1 MALYAQSL
9 ATFRTQVLRAS
20 LPGGVLRQVAFTSPQ
35 HSQGIR
41 PRSAS
46 RLVCSAGSAL
56 VDRIKGDMKDAM
68 KAKDQF
74 RLDTIR
80 FLNAAIK
87 QREIELRESSSDLTD
102 AEIIK
107 VLQKLAKQRKD
118 SIDSYKAGGR
128 QDLVDKE
135 EAELKVMVSYLP
147 TQLSAEE
154 VQKAVEQAVAET
166 GATSVKQM
174 GAVMKVV
181 MTKTQGQADNKLVSD
196 LVKAALSK

>member
-1 MALYAQSL
+1 M
-9 ATFRTQVLRAS
+9 
-20 LPGGVLRQVAFTSPQ
+20 
-35 HSQGIR
+35 H
-41 PRSAS
+41 S
-46 RLVCSAGSAL
+46 RLCIGSAL

-118 SIDSYKAGGR
+118 SIDSYKAGG
-128 QDLVDKE
+128 
-135 EAELKVMVSYLP
+135 
-147 TQLSAEE
+147 
-154 VQKAVEQAVAET
+154 
-166 GATSVKQM
+166 
-174 GAVMKVV
+174 
-181 MTKTQGQADNKLVSD
+181 
-196 LVKAALSK
+196 